1 MQTIL
6 NTDIFSW
13 IKLEISRSIIASRK
27 FLSAC
32 GSIMYLNV
40 VLSVVTCSEIK
51 LDISRLILLL
61 SFSLILLYRFY
72 KMQQFEVLQM
82 L

>member
-1 MQTIL
+1 MSVALIYCSKISASTDATIL

-61 SFSLILLYRFY
+61 SFFL
-72 KMQQFEVLQM
+72 
-82 L
+82 